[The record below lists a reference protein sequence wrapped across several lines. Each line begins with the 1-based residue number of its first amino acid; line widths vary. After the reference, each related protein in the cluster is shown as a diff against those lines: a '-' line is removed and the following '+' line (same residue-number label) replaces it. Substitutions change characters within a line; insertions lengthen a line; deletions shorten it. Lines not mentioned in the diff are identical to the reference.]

1 MYRYLSFL
9 FFLIGI
15 NSCTSSSSE
24 PVLPQSELIQY
35 IDYKKPDSKK
45 KWGNYSVDI
54 LYTGEI
60 TYSKLYDVALLFD
73 FAFPERVVVRVWS
86 STSAYHKNR
95 RQVFDQEFKSGFL
108 IYYSK
113 NVSNDYNAIKWMQ

>member
-1 MYRYLSFL
+1 M
-9 FFLIGI
+9 
-15 NSCTSSSSE
+15 
-24 PVLPQSELIQY
+24 LPQSELIQY

-60 TYSKLYDVALLFD
+60 TYSKLYDVALFFD

-113 NVSNDYNAIKWMQ
+113 NVSNDYNAIKWMQESGQLSAFFGTRTDI